1 MTPAEELDSLY
12 VDIGSIGADI
22 TDAKLTR
29 IGELEEIVNP
39 IQSYKESD
47 VTKEIGCGC
56 GHPDHCWDCAAIRGG
71 CPEDV

>member
-22 TDAKLTR
+22 TDAKLKR
-29 IGELEEIVNP
+29 IEELEEIVNP
-39 IQSYKESD
+39 IKSYKESD
-47 VTKEIGCGC
+47 VAKEIGCGC
-56 GHPDHCWDCAAIRGG
+56 GHPDSCWECAAIRGG